1 MSRRILIC
9 GLLKYIEYANPPRSI
24 FHHRL
29 AAKISRLMGS
39 VISSS
44 LGISIPYIFA
54 PIISRALPTSGRKSR
69 IPKSHGPVL
78 TWVVNYDSLATPPSD
93 TISDGRKNIE
103 AMADQTS
110 LAGVTNDTMESPR
123 SDE

>member
-1 MSRRILIC
+1 M
-9 GLLKYIEYANPPRSI
+9 
-24 FHHRL
+24 
-29 AAKISRLMGS
+29 
-39 VISSS
+39 
-44 LGISIPYIFA
+44 
-54 PIISRALPTSGRKSR
+54 
-69 IPKSHGPVL
+69 L